1 MIVLAI
7 ALCVQ
12 QDALEEIL
20 RAPFSEARANFFHAA
35 LEVPPLESADTLPR
49 GTVYVRLRAMTARS
63 NEETKGAVRKD
74 DFDGMYEEF
83 GALVATWAPRE
94 RVEVTARAV
103 YAGWDE
109 KQDRFRLFDDAGT
122 PIVAGESRKLLGM
135 GATHR
140 HANLSVFGVGAKWQ
154 FLESEAGEAAL
165 SFSAKIPFGRDRDL
179 THAGTTDVALA
190 LLAGRTFGWGALHAQ
205 LGVTVPFGEQN
216 LFEDEAEVDLNP
228 FVFAAVGAVVPL
240 GDTWAVGVQLEAN
253 TSAFRDVEFLD
264 GTAVN
269 AVVGVRKILFGRF
282 VAEAGGG
289 GGFDWS
295 SSYQFMA
302 FASLGVVF

>member
-1 MIVLAI
+1 MI
-7 ALCVQ
+7 ALALSLCMQ

-20 RAPFSEARANFFHAA
+20 RSPFSEARANFFHAA
-35 LEVPPLESADTLPR
+35 LEVPPLESADALPR
-49 GTVYVRLRAMTARS
+49 GTLYVRLRAMTSRS
-63 NEETKGAVRKD
+63 NEETRGALKKD
-74 DFDGMYEEF
+74 DFDGQYEEF
-83 GALVATWAPRE
+83 GALVATWAPWE
-94 RVEVTARAV
+94 RFEVTARAV

-109 KQDRFRLFDDAGT
+109 KQDRFRLYDGAGT
-122 PIVAGESRKLLGM
+122 PIVTGESRKLLGI

-154 FLESEAGEAAL
+154 FLQSEAGEAAVSL
-165 SFSAKIPFGRDRDL
+165 SAKIPFGRDHDL

-190 LLAGRTFGWGALHAQ
+190 LLAGRTFGWGTLHAQ

-216 LFEDEAEVDLNP
+216 LFEDEADVDLNP
-228 FVFAAVGAVVPL
+228 FAFAAVGAVVPL
-240 GDTWAVGVQLEAN
+240 SETWAVGMQLEAN
-253 TSAFRDVEFLD
+253 ASAFRDVEFLD
-264 GTAVN
+264 GTAVT
-269 AVVGVRKILFGRF
+269 AVVGVRKLFGRF

-302 FASLGVVF
+302 FMVFGVVF